1 MSRVGRMVGA
11 WGPVLRAID
20 RRKAVQ
26 ERALA
31 PQSTFVV
38 RRWCAL
44 VGLDATEFAAHGL
57 RSAYLTEAARRSIP
71 LPRAIQQWQQRSV
84 QQVPGYKSEADAAR
98 VKASRL
104 TL

>member
-1 MSRVGRMVGA
+1 ME
-11 WGPVLRAID
+11 
-20 RRKAVQ
+20 

-31 PQSTFVV
+31 PQSINLIVK
-38 RRWCAL
+38 RPCAL

-71 LPRAIQQWQQRSV
+71 LPWTMQQRQQRSV
-84 QQVPGYKSEADAAR
+84 QQVPGYKSEADPRR